1 MSFEVTYQNPK
12 KFTVGVSENVF
23 TATYSNPKKFTADIY
38 PHVAIPPVFVSAEI
52 GNVDNNL
59 LTILYDINIDQFV
72 AIDVAD
78 YSVTLSG
85 GAVTIIGAYIPS
97 DGVTNKTVILVLSR
111 IVAMG
116 ETGTFSYAGTAIRSE
131 ADDEG
136 IAATLTGETITN
148 NVVGTAPVFVSAA
161 VANATPTK
169 VVLTYDQDLDTGS
182 VPATTDFTVTDHT
195 ISSVAIVGST
205 VELTLSTAVI
215 YFDILYVTYTKGA
228 NPIQGDVGE
237 LDADDLAS
245 TLITNNVAVTG
256 NEVGWW
262 LASDT
267 STITKDG
274 SNYVSAWNDKL
285 ASGRNLLQAN
295 GTNQPLWVNPNYI
308 KFDGIDNFL
317 KATFTWNQPEF
328 IVMVVRQVTW
338 TSGKYFFDG
347 SLLNRMNCSQY
358 SSTPK
363 IISYAG
369 TLTAGLANS
378 NLAVNTWGVVR
389 VLYNGVGSSIQVN
402 ATAKTTGNVGS
413 SNAGGF
419 TLGANGNNLAA
430 GDIEVAEVIGLSV
443 APSTDYET
451 SLYNVVKRRAGL

>member
-1 MSFEVTYQNPK
+1 MTKVSGTISQL
-12 KFTVGVSENVF
+12 GVSGTIAQLGVSGTISQKGVSGTITESG
-23 TATYSNPKKFTADIY
+23 YSVVGT
-38 PHVAIPPVFVSAEI
+38 VPVFVSA
-52 GNVDNNL
+52 
-59 LTILYDINIDQFV
+59 
-72 AIDVAD
+72 
-78 YSVTLSG
+78 S
-85 GAVTIIGAYIPS
+85 
-97 DGVTNKTVILVLSR
+97 
-111 IVAMG
+111 
-116 ETGTFSYAGTAIRSE
+116 
-131 ADDEG
+131 
-136 IAATLTGETITN
+136 
-148 NVVGTAPVFVSAA
+148 

-169 VVLTYDQDLDTGS
+169 VILTYDQALDGAS

-195 ISSVAIVGST
+195 VSGVTISGST

-215 YFDILYVTYTKGA
+215 YFDIIYVTYTKGA

-237 LDADDLAS
+237 LDAADLSS

-267 STITKDG
+267 ATITKDG
-274 SNYVSAWNDKL
+274 SNFVSAWNCKL
-285 ASGRNLLQAN
+285 GTGHNLLQGT

-338 TSGKYFFDG
+338 TSGEYFFDG